1 MIKRFFSS
9 QLFSGSLI
17 MILASGLSGLA
28 SYFYHLL
35 MGRMLGPVDYGL
47 LASLIS
53 LIYLL
58 GIPTTTLN
66 LVLVKFVSSFK
77 GKKDFSAIAYLFRIT
92 AKKVLP
98 VSLFF
103 LLVFLILTPFI
114 AKFLHLP
121 ALFPFVLILLTSFSS
136 IFLTINRSFLQGLL
150 RFGHFSF
157 SSFLEPFLKLVLGF
171 FLVLWGFKINGAL
184 FGLVI
189 GALVCYVYTFIPL
202 RSIFKKE
209 KALCKLEYQE
219 IFRFVLPVFFSTLAF
234 TSLFTTDLILVRH
247 FLPEQSGFYAAL
259 ANLGKIIFF
268 INGSIISISFPLIS
282 ERYSNGSNYH
292 HLLWLSFFSIFLI
305 SAVISIFY
313 FLFPFLMINLLYGRQ
328 YLSVVSL
335 LGFFGI
341 FLSFYSLCFLMVNF
355 FLSVGKTKAV
365 VMPLVAALAQI
376 ILICFFHQNLWE
388 IILISVFL
396 LALLLIGLLLY
407 YWQTSRKK

>member
-1 MIKRFFSS
+1 MLKKIFSS

-35 MGRMLGPVDYGL
+35 MGRMLGPADYGL

-77 GKKDFSAIAYLFRIT
+77 GKKDFPAIAYLFKIT

-98 VSLFF
+98 VSLAF
-103 LLVFLILTPFI
+103 LLILLFLTPFI
-114 AKFLHLP
+114 AKFLHLT
-121 ALFPFVLILLTSFSS
+121 ALFPFVLILLISFIS

-157 SSFLEPFLKLVLGF
+157 NSFLEPFLKLVLGF
-171 FLVLWGFKINGAL
+171 LLVWWGFKINGAL
-184 FGLVI
+184 FGMMI

-209 KALCKLEYQE
+209 EVSHKIKYQE
-219 IFRFVLPVFFSTLAF
+219 IFKFILPVFFSTLAF
-234 TSLFTTDLILVRH
+234 TSLFTTDLVLVRH

-259 ANLGKIIFF
+259 ATLGKIIFF

-282 ERYSNGSNYH
+282 ERYANGSNYR
-292 HLLWLSFFSIFLI
+292 HLLWLSFLSIFLI
-305 SAVISIFY
+305 SAIISIFY
-313 FLFPFLMINLLYGRQ
+313 FLFPSLMINLLYGRQ
-328 YLSVVSL
+328 YLSVASL
-335 LGFFGI
+335 LGSFGV
-341 FLSFYSLCFLMVNF
+341 FLSLYSLCFLMINF
-355 FLSVGKTKAV
+355 SLSINRTRAV
-365 VMPLVAALAQI
+365 ILPLIAGALQI
-376 ILICFFHQNLWE
+376 ILISFFHQNLKQ
-388 IILISVFL
+388 IILISVIL
-396 LALLLIGLLLY
+396 LALLLLSLLVYCLQY
-407 YWQTSRKK
+407 LKGK